1 MCRFCKRRT
10 NIKLS
15 EYIEKYGDCE
25 VTDEIDKCIVKAPK
39 TVYDLKCGDRYFF
52 LTASG
57 IVPEGT
63 WSDDD
68 SDFDRRRIGNMFLT
82 KEEAKFAK
90 ERLKVIAELKKY
102 AKEFSD
108 EEWMNQSIEK
118 HYIIFDY
125 ENHVIE
131 IGYVCYLKGNDIH
144 FESEEKARE
153 AIKWVGEDRVKK
165 YYLGVKE

>member
-1 MCRFCKRRT
+1 M
-10 NIKLS
+10 KLS

-39 TVYDLKCGDRYFF
+39 TVYDLKYGDSYFF
-52 LTASG
+52 LTALGTIMTG
-57 IVPEGT
+57 I
-63 WSDDD
+63 WHNDNI
-68 SDFDRRRIGNMFLT
+68 DRDKLSLGNMFLT
-82 KEEAKFAK
+82 KEDAKFAS

-108 EEWMNQSIEK
+108 EEWSNAELPKYCISYSYGSGLCVRASWIVKDSKLYFEGIEK
-118 HYIIFDY
+118 A
-125 ENHVIE
+125 E
-131 IGYVCYLKGNDIH
+131 
-144 FESEEKARE
+144 E

>member
-1 MCRFCKRRT
+1 M
-10 NIKLS
+10 KLS

-39 TVYDLKCGDRYFF
+39 TVHDLNYGDRYFF

-57 IVPEGT
+57 IVQGGI
-63 WSDDD
+63 WWNDD
-68 SDFDRRRIGNMFLT
+68 SNFDRERIGNAFLT
-82 KEEAKFAK
+82 IEDAKFAS

-108 EEWMNQSIEK
+108 EEWMDPRIGK
-118 HYIIFDY
+118 YYIAFDY
-125 ENHVIE
+125 EDHVIN
-131 IGYVCYLKGNDIH
+131 IGYMCFTKVSDIY
-144 FESEEKARE
+144 FETEEKARE
-153 AIKWVGEDRVKK
+153 AIEAVGKDRVKK